1 MSGTFPDRG
10 LLSTHVRPHSTS
22 LPHPILT
29 PPSKV
34 SMEAPM
40 PQQGASVPT
49 PTPGWRRC
57 PSGDLVSTAILVHI
71 ALWLPTDPPVLIK
84 PSPK

>member
-1 MSGTFPDRG
+1 
-10 LLSTHVRPHSTS
+10 
-22 LPHPILT
+22 
-29 PPSKV
+29 
-34 SMEAPM
+34 MEAPT

-49 PTPGWRRC
+49 RTPGWRRC